1 MMMVE
6 DDVKVE
12 EQLQKDPKSTIS
24 TMVDQ
29 LRQIFPQRPEMELRE
44 VVESSTS
51 IDDAIDS
58 LLEKTARRKWEVL
71 LVSRTETL
79 FSYHFTLVTVDNSKT

>member
-1 MMMVE
+1 MMVE

-12 EQLQKDPKSTIS
+12 EQLQKGPKSTIS

-58 LLEKTARRKWEVL
+58 LLEKPPGENGKYYWF
-71 LVSRTETL
+71 LVPRLSSRIIL
-79 FSYHFTLVTVDNSKT
+79 P